1 MLKLKMILCVM
12 MLPLVVVGCTSKS
25 GIQSV
30 REATT
35 ASGVDNAASP
45 DWQTP
50 LNRIISPSEG

>member
-12 MLPLVVVGCTSKS
+12 MLPLVVVRLHIKAVC
-25 GIQSV
+25 QSV

-45 DWQTP
+45 TG
-50 LNRIISPSEG
+50 RHR